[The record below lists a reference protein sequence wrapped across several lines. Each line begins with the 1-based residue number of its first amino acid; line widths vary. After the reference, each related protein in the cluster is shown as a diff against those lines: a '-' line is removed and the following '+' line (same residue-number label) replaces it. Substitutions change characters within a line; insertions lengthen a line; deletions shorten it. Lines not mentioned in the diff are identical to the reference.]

1 MGNIDEGKPI
11 DITSDY
17 IFKGIF
23 SDELR
28 TKDFLVNILVGEG
41 KVFPEDTIIEGLKYL
56 KTEYIQN
63 KLPEDAKKM
72 IFDLQLETNHGIFI
86 IEMQKNASADYLKRV
101 EFYNATAYSN
111 QQIKEGQSSMRD
123 YTQGLPIVTISV
135 INGKLFDDTVPV
147 VSYHLNIE
155 RKTQKQYMKA
165 FTYVFIELE
174 KFGNKLYDQSNI
186 NKEEEDWLLFMKE
199 QDLSHRYNNEQVN
212 RAVEYVQNIRYNKY
226 EEYVRHQMSEVAA
239 QKELENAKE
248 KGIKE
253 GLEKGIKEGV
263 ERTTLNM
270 LKQNLDSTLISSVTG
285 LSTEEIL
292 KLKSYM

>member
-1 MGNIDEGKPI
+1 MNNVDEGKPI
-11 DITSDY
+11 DVTSDY

-28 TKDFLVNILVGEG
+28 TKDFLINILVGDD
-41 KVFPEDTIIEGLKYL
+41 KVFPSDTIIEGLEYL
-56 KTEYIQN
+56 RTEYIQN
-63 KLPEDAKKM
+63 KLPQDAKKI
-72 IFDLQLETNHGIFI
+72 IFDLQLKTNHGIFI

-111 QQIKEGQSSMRD
+111 QQIKDGQSSMRD

-135 INGKLFDDTVPV
+135 INGKLFDDAVPV

-199 QDLSHRYNNEQVN
+199 QDLSQKYHNEQVN
-212 RAVEYVQNIRYNKY
+212 SAVEYVQNIKYNKY

-239 QKELENAKE
+239 QKELESAKGEGKLEGKQEE
-248 KGIKE
+248 KLEIAKKMLLKNISISDISDLTNLSISEIK
-253 GLEKGIKEGV
+253 
-263 ERTTLNM
+263 
-270 LKQNLDSTLISSVTG
+270 
-285 LSTEEIL
+285 
-292 KLKSYM
+292 KLQS